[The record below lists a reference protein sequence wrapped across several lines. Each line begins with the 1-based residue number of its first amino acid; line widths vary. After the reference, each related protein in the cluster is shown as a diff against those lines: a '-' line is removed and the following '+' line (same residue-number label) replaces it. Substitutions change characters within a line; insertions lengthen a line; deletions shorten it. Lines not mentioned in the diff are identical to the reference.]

1 MGVIPP
7 AIFTIPLLGP
17 PYGQFSH
24 RSIDMLVLLWF
35 ILSQAWTLLSPQSLQ
50 VS

>member
-17 PYGQFSH
+17 SLGQFSH
-24 RSIDMLVLLWF
+24 RSIDMQVLLWF
-35 ILSQAWTLLSPQSLQ
+35 APSQA
-50 VS
+50 

>member
-7 AIFTIPLLGP
+7 AIFTIPLVVPSL
-17 PYGQFSH
+17 GQFSH
-24 RSIDMLVLLWF
+24 RSIDMRVLLWF
-35 ILSQAWTLLSPQSLQ
+35 IPSQAWKLLSPQSLQ